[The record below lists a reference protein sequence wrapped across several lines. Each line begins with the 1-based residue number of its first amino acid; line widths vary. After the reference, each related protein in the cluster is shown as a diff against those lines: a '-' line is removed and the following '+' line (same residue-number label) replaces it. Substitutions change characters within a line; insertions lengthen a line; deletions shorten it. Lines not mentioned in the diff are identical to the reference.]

1 MMFNESP
8 RRKQINELVAWGH
21 WFALANILMALVIS
35 SVYLLSS
42 PISSSPIS
50 ITYLLLTWIGHVSF
64 ITFFGFVLLLL
75 PLCYKIK
82 QARVL
87 KAIGSVIAAV
97 GLALLAFD
105 VLLYNKS
112 GFHISFSSA
121 ALLKSETEGQMGAF
135 NWLQWFYLLLLT
147 VVWLMFQLVLANAI
161 HKRIKRFMKVH
172 IGIYVSSVFVFCFV
186 ASHAIHVWADAKLY
200 APVLQQDNMF
210 PLSYPA
216 TGKTLMSRIGV
227 FDIQDYKQRQN
238 LQFNDNDF
246 AFDYPPKPIYC
257 SVDASQKLLFISLRN
272 DTLSAAPAN
281 LIDNGFHFVSDT
293 LNGEYLMSVVYG
305 LPQGLLPN
313 VAESQPVT
321 LALSKAFNLD
331 VSMYDHLTS
340 NSGETST
347 KPFYSNDW
355 TAFSQKLAS
364 QSSGLFMATVSKE
377 ELASIDLPSL
387 HEETKILFVT
397 KLAGSPYY
405 KLFSNLALKGDMS
418 TTEDIAPTI
427 LSELGCNAAPSNYS
441 IGQALQSPTR
451 SWAVSTQ
458 GRHLIVV
465 HNGLITEVS
474 KDGSFEI
481 RDFRTNEKVLTE
493 IDTNLLSRS
502 IKHITEFSK
511 R

>member
-1 MMFNESP
+1 MIFNESP

-42 PISSSPIS
+42 PIASTPVS
-50 ITYLLLTWIGHVSF
+50 ITYMFVTWIGHISF

-82 QARVL
+82 QPQVL
-87 KAIGSVIAAV
+87 KVFGSAIAAI

-105 VLLYNKS
+105 ALLYNKT

-121 ALLKSETEGQMGAF
+121 ALLRSETEGQMGAF

-172 IGIYVSSVFVFCFV
+172 IGVYVTSAFVFCFV

-200 APVLQQDNMF
+200 APVLQQDNML

-216 TGKTLMSRIGV
+216 TAKTLMSRIGV
-227 FDIQDYKQRQN
+227 FDLQDYKQRQN
-238 LQFNDNDF
+238 LQFNDDDF
-246 AFDYPPKPIYC
+246 SFDYPPTPIYC
-257 SVDASQKLLFISLRN
+257 SVDSTQKVLFLSLRS
-272 DTLSAAPAN
+272 DLLQSEPEG
-281 LIDNGFHFVSDT
+281 LVDNGFHFVSNT
-293 LNGEYLMSVVYG
+293 LENDYLMSAVYG
-305 LPQGLLPN
+305 LPQGLLPS
-313 VAESQPVT
+313 VAKAQPVA

-331 VSMYDHLTS
+331 VNMYNHETS
-340 NSGETST
+340 NQDDAEK
-347 KPFYSNDW
+347 KPFYSANW
-355 TAFSQKLAS
+355 NSFSNKLS
-364 QSSGLFMATVSKE
+364 EQSSGLFMATVTEE
-377 ELASIDLPSL
+377 ELASVDLQALSL
-387 HEETKILFVT
+387 TTKILFVA
-397 KLAGSPYY
+397 KPEASPYH
-405 KLFSNLALKGDMS
+405 KLYSNLQIKTNMS

-427 LSELGCNAAPSNYS
+427 LMELGCKAAPENYS

-451 SWAVSTQ
+451 AWAVSTQ
-458 GRHLIVV
+458 GRHLIVL
-465 HNGLITEVS
+465 HKGLITEVS

-481 RDFRTNEKVLTE
+481 RDYMTNEKVLTE

-511 R
+511 Q

>member
-1 MMFNESP
+1 MIFNESP

-42 PISSSPIS
+42 PISSTPIS
-50 ITYLLLTWIGHVSF
+50 IIYMFVTWIGHISF
-64 ITFFGFVLLLL
+64 ITFFGFVVLLL

-82 QARVL
+82 QPRILRVF
-87 KAIGSVIAAV
+87 GSAIAAI

-105 VLLYNKS
+105 ALLYNKT

-121 ALLKSETEGQMGAF
+121 ALVRSETEGHMGAF
-135 NWLQWFYLLLLT
+135 NWLQWFYLLLLV

-172 IGIYVSSVFVFCFV
+172 IGIYASSAFVFCFV
-186 ASHAIHVWADAKLY
+186 VSHAIHVWADAKLY
-200 APVLQQDNMF
+200 APVLQQDNML

-216 TGKTLMSRIGV
+216 TAKTLMSRIGV
-227 FDIQDYKQRQN
+227 FDLQDYKQRQN
-238 LQFNDNDF
+238 LQFNDDNYS
-246 AFDYPPKPIYC
+246 FDYPPKPIYC
-257 SVDASQKLLFISLRN
+257 SVDATQKLLFLSLRN
-272 DTLSAAPAN
+272 DTLSFVPDV
-281 LIDNGFHFVSDT
+281 LMDNGFHFVSNT
-293 LNGEYLMSVVYG
+293 LKSDYLMSAVYG
-305 LPQGLLPN
+305 LPQGFLPS
-313 VAESQPVT
+313 VANTQPVT

-331 VSMYDHLTS
+331 VSMYNHKTS
-340 NSGETST
+340 NQDDAED
-347 KPFYSNDW
+347 KPFYSSNW
-355 TAFSQKLAS
+355 SSFISKLNE
-364 QSSGLFMATVSKE
+364 QPSGLFMATVTNE
-377 ELASIDLPSL
+377 ELASIDLQALSL
-387 HEETKILFVT
+387 TTKILFV
-397 KLAGSPYY
+397 ARPEDNPYHRLY
-405 KLFSNLALKGDMS
+405 SNLPLKTDMS

-427 LSELGCNAAPSNYS
+427 LTELGCNAAPDNYS

-451 SWAVSTQ
+451 AWAVSTQ

-465 HNGLITEVS
+465 HKGLITEVS

-481 RDFRTNEKVLTE
+481 RDYITNEKVLTE

-511 R
+511 Q

>member
-1 MMFNESP
+1 MIFNESP

-35 SVYLLSS
+35 SIYLLSS
-42 PISSSPIS
+42 PISSTPIS
-50 ITYLLLTWIGHVSF
+50 IIYMFVTWIGHISF

-82 QARVL
+82 QPRVL
-87 KAIGSVIAAV
+87 KVFGSAIAAI

-105 VLLYNKS
+105 ALLYNKT

-121 ALLKSETEGQMGAF
+121 ALLRSETEGQMGAF

-147 VVWLMFQLVLANAI
+147 VIWLMFQLVLANAI

-172 IGIYVSSVFVFCFV
+172 IAVYVTSAFVFCFI

-200 APVLQQDNMF
+200 APVLQQDNML

-216 TGKTLMSRIGV
+216 TAKTLMSRIGV
-227 FDIQDYKQRQN
+227 FDLQNYKQRQN
-238 LQFNDNDF
+238 LQFNDDDF
-246 AFDYPPKPIYC
+246 YFDYPPKPIYC
-257 SVDASQKLLFISLRN
+257 SVDATQKLLFLSLR
-272 DTLSAAPAN
+272 DDSLQSEPEG
-281 LIDNGFHFVSDT
+281 LMDNGFHFVSNT
-293 LNGEYLMSVVYG
+293 LKNDYLMSAVYG
-305 LPQGLLPN
+305 LPQGLLPS
-313 VAESQPVT
+313 VSKAQPVT

-331 VSMYDHLTS
+331 VSMYNHETS
-340 NSGETST
+340 NQDDVEK
-347 KPFYSNDW
+347 KPFYSTNW
-355 TAFSQKLAS
+355 ASFSSQLNE
-364 QSSGLFMATVSKE
+364 QSSGLFMATVTRE
-377 ELASIDLPSL
+377 ELASIDLQVLSL
-387 HEETKILFVT
+387 TTKILFVA
-397 KLAGSPYY
+397 KPENSPYH
-405 KLFSNLALKGDMS
+405 KLYSNLQIKTNMS
-418 TTEDIAPTI
+418 TTEDIAPTM
-427 LSELGCNAAPSNYS
+427 LTELGCNAAPDNYS

-465 HNGLITEVS
+465 HKGLITEVS

-481 RDFRTNEKVLTE
+481 RDYMTNEKVLTE

-511 R
+511 Q